1 VSANDKYGRAS
12 MEEIDAQQMVHRPM
26 SAIIMRDR
34 NFLQRM
40 CARVWIEVFVTYTM
54 PPKKL

>member
-1 VSANDKYGRAS
+1 
-12 MEEIDAQQMVHRPM
+12 MEEIDAQQMARMPM

-40 CARVWIEVFVTYTM
+40 CARLWIEAFVTYMM

>member
-1 VSANDKYGRAS
+1 MA
-12 MEEIDAQQMVHRPM
+12 EIDAQQMARRPM

-34 NFLQRM
+34 NFLQW
-40 CARVWIEVFVTYTM
+40 VWIEAFVTYTM